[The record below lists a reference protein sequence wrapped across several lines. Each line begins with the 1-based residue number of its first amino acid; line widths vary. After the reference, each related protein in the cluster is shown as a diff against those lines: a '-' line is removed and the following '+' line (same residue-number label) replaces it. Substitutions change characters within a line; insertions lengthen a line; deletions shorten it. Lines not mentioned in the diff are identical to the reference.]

1 MKKLIITIIF
11 FMSFYGI
18 NAQKYFDIGLFS
30 GGSAYHPDFVNPSF
44 KAIKPSFGGLVKYN
58 LNSRYAFR
66 SSIVYGQLAFP
77 DSTIVDKYVPAQDIS
92 SFYEFAVQMEFNFT
106 PFKGNLKT
114 PCYSTYVAIGLAYT
128 GSDISITNAQGFYSQ
143 IAIPFTV
150 GWKYNLSKR
159 FGVGVEWN
167 VRKMISKKMG
177 GQELYNES
185 YQKHWY
191 SFAGI
196 VICYKFGGPDLG
208 RIIWHI

>member
-1 MKKLIITIIF
+1 
-11 FMSFYGI
+11 MSFCGI
-18 NAQKYFDIGLFS
+18 NAQKYYDIGLFA

-44 KAIKPSFGGLVKYN
+44 NAISPSFGGLFKYN
-58 LNSRYAFR
+58 LNPRYGIR
-66 SSIVYGQLAFP
+66 SSVIYGKFAFP
-77 DSTIVDKYVPAQDIS
+77 DTTIFDKYVPFNDNS
-92 SFYEFAVQMEFNFT
+92 TFYEVAVQMEFNFV
-106 PFKGNLKT
+106 PFKGNLKFA
-114 PCYSTYVAIGLAYT
+114 CNSTYVAIGLAYT
-128 GSDISITNAQGFYSQ
+128 GSDVSIASAQGFYSQ

-177 GQELYNES
+177 GQEIFNKN

-196 VICYKFGGPDLG
+196 VINYKFGGPDLG